1 MTILRNAHR
10 LVRLTAAAAAA
21 LVFGLTSPSAAWA
34 CVGSIGDFVWLDVNR
49 NGIQDA
55 GEAPIRNVLVEL
67 LSADG
72 AVVLKSV
79 LTDVNGFYLFTNAGD
94 RNFHPQCEETYVVRA
109 ATPAGVSPTLI
120 GIGGLAVD
128 SNDPSGT
135 GVTPRDFGGI
145 GTATDLTI
153 DFGFVLPNACAA
165 AVGNFVWNDVN
176 NNGIQDP
183 GEAGLPGVMMSL
195 SGASSATGVTDGN
208 GYYGFSNLCAG
219 TYSVCAGIPL
229 GSLASPF
236 DQGGDDA
243 RDSDGVATGNNSC
256 TAVTVS
262 NTSNNQTLDFGFWK
276 TPKVSPG
283 TGTPGYWKNHPEAW
297 PVASLTIGGV
307 TYSQEQALYFMGLPD
322 GDKTIT
328 MFRSLVS
335 ARLNVEIGNEAGCIA
350 STISAADAW
359 MALYGPAGNG
369 VKARTRA
376 WKAGE
381 PLYFELDAYNNGDR
395 CAPHRD

>member
-1 MTILRNAHR
+1 MMILRNAHR
-10 LVRLTAAAAAA
+10 LVRPAVAVA
-21 LVFGLTSPSAAWA
+21 LAFALTSPSAAWA
-34 CVGSIGDFVWLDVNR
+34 CVGSIGDFVWLDANR
-49 NGIQDA
+49 NGIQEA
-55 GEAPIRNVLVEL
+55 GEAPLPGVLVEL

-72 AVVLKSV
+72 TAVLKSV
-79 LTDVNGFYLFTNAGD
+79 QTDASGFYLFTNAGD
-94 RNFHPQCEETYVVRA
+94 RSQHPQCEETYVVRA

-120 GIGGLAVD
+120 GIGGPAVD

-135 GVTPRDFGGI
+135 GVTLHDFGGSTL

-183 GEAGLPGVMMSL
+183 GEAGLPGVVMSL
-195 SGASSATGVTDGN
+195 SGASSATSVTDGN
-208 GYYGFSNLCAG
+208 GYYQFSNLCAG
-219 TYSVCAGIPL
+219 TYSVCAGAPL
-229 GSLASPF
+229 GSQASPF

-243 RDSDGVATGNNSC
+243 RDSDGVAAGNNSC

-262 NTSNNQTLDFGFWK
+262 NSTNNQTLDFGFWR
-276 TPKVSPG
+276 TSKVSPG

-297 PVASLTIGGV
+297 PVASLTVGGV
-307 TYSQEQALYFMGLPD
+307 TYSQEQALYYMGLPD

-359 MALYGPAGNG
+359 MAVYGPAGNG
-369 VKARTRA
+369 VKARTAA

-381 PLYFELDAYNNGDR
+381 RLYFELDAYNNGDR